1 MTHHPVSQN
10 EFKEYPVVYLKSE
23 GVFAIIISYGAFFSM
38 VKYYKDG
45 ISYETIVENTQ
56 L

>member
-1 MTHHPVSQN
+1 MTHHRSN
-10 EFKEYPVVYLKSE
+10 LDEFREYPVIYLKSE